1 MVGGWKLVIKVNT
14 SHGES
19 WWTRGFFFWAA
30 TRART
35 SGRYAVSDKPLL
47 LQQWTTILAVR
58 HCWLVAVHLQTAS
71 AGKVVNNVSQF
82 TRTRDEKHCV
92 VSTVWHT
99 FPGIKRSF
107 QKFLF
112 FSLLLLRAITFS
124 YFFLFIVSSV
134 FSFLR
139 REREG
144 KEERGKVKFEINF
157 RFEQVFE
164 FFFFINEDG

>member
-19 WWTRGFFFWAA
+19 WWTGGFFFSFWAA

-35 SGRYAVSDKPLL
+35 SGRHAAVSDKPLL

-82 TRTRDEKHCV
+82 ARTRETV
-92 VSTVWHT
+92 SSTVWHT

-107 QKFLF
+107 LPFFSSYYFLVFFPFHSLSLSFLF
-112 FSLLLLRAITFS
+112 FEWERKRISDLFHFARHLANNLN
-124 YFFLFIVSSV
+124 FFVNGGDNNCDMLKMV
-134 FSFLR
+134 
-139 REREG
+139 
-144 KEERGKVKFEINF
+144 
-157 RFEQVFE
+157 
-164 FFFFINEDG
+164 D

>member
-19 WWTRGFFFWAA
+19 WWTGGFFFSFWAA

-35 SGRYAVSDKPLL
+35 SGRHAAVSDKPLL

-82 TRTRDEKHCV
+82 ARTRETV
-92 VSTVWHT
+92 SSTVWHT

-107 QKFLF
+107 LPFFSSYYFLVFFPFHSFSF
-112 FSLLLLRAITFS
+112 FSLFR
-124 YFFLFIVSSV
+124 V
-134 FSFLR
+134 
-139 REREG
+139 RE
-144 KEERGKVKFEINF
+144 KENF
-157 RFEQVFE
+157 RFVSLCKTPCKQFE
-164 FFFFINEDG
+164 FFRKWRR

>member
-19 WWTRGFFFWAA
+19 WWTGGFFFSFWAA

-35 SGRYAVSDKPLL
+35 SGRHAAVSDKPLL
-47 LQQWTTILAVR
+47 LQQWTTILAIR

-82 TRTRDEKHCV
+82 ARTRETV
-92 VSTVWHT
+92 SSTVWHT

-107 QKFLF
+107 LPF
-112 FSLLLLRAITFS
+112 FSSYYFLVFFPFHSFSLSLLSSFS
-124 YFFLFIVSSV
+124 SE
-134 FSFLR
+134 
-139 REREG
+139 RERE
-144 KEERGKVKFEINF
+144 FQICF
-157 RFEQVFE
+157 TLQDTLQTIWIFS
-164 FFFFINEDG
+164 

>member
-112 FSLLLLRAITFS
+112 FLFYFSAPLLSRIFSFSLFLP
-124 YFFLFIVSSV
+124 FFLFWGE
-134 FSFLR
+134 
-139 REREG
+139 RERGRKKGE
-144 KEERGKVKFEINF
+144 KLSLR
-157 RFEQVFE
+157 
-164 FFFFINEDG
+164 

>member
-19 WWTRGFFFWAA
+19 WWTGGFFFSFWAA

-35 SGRYAVSDKPLL
+35 SGRHAAVSDKPLL

-82 TRTRDEKHCV
+82 ARTRETV
-92 VSTVWHT
+92 SSTVWHT

-107 QKFLF
+107 LPF
-112 FSLLLLRAITFS
+112 FSSYYFLVFFPFHSLSLSLLSSFS
-124 YFFLFIVSSV
+124 SE
-134 FSFLR
+134 
-139 REREG
+139 RERE
-144 KEERGKVKFEINF
+144 FQICF
-157 RFEQVFE
+157 TLQDTLQTIWIFS
-164 FFFFINEDG
+164 

>member
-19 WWTRGFFFWAA
+19 WWTGGFFFSFWAA

-35 SGRYAVSDKPLL
+35 SGRHAAVSDKPLL

-82 TRTRDEKHCV
+82 ARTRETV
-92 VSTVWHT
+92 SSTVWHT

-107 QKFLF
+107 LPF
-112 FSLLLLRAITFS
+112 FSSYYFLVFFPFHSFSLSLLSSFS
-124 YFFLFIVSSV
+124 SE
-134 FSFLR
+134 
-139 REREG
+139 RERE
-144 KEERGKVKFEINF
+144 FQICF
-157 RFEQVFE
+157 TLQTIWIFS
-164 FFFFINEDG
+164 

>member
-19 WWTRGFFFWAA
+19 WWTGGFFFSFWAA

-35 SGRYAVSDKPLL
+35 SGRHAAVSDKPLL

-82 TRTRDEKHCV
+82 ARTRETV
-92 VSTVWHT
+92 SSTVWHT

-107 QKFLF
+107 LPF
-112 FSLLLLRAITFS
+112 FSSYYFLVFFPFHSFSLSLLSSFS
-124 YFFLFIVSSV
+124 SE
-134 FSFLR
+134 
-139 REREG
+139 RERE
-144 KEERGKVKFEINF
+144 FQICF
-157 RFEQVFE
+157 TLQDTLQTIWIFS
-164 FFFFINEDG
+164 

>member
-19 WWTRGFFFWAA
+19 WWTGGFFFSFWAA

-35 SGRYAVSDKPLL
+35 SGRHAAVSDKPLL

-82 TRTRDEKHCV
+82 ARTRETV
-92 VSTVWHT
+92 SSTVWHT

-107 QKFLF
+107 LPFFSSYYFLVFFPFHSLSLSFLF
-112 FSLLLLRAITFS
+112 FEWERKRISDLFQDTLQTIWIFS
-124 YFFLFIVSSV
+124 
-134 FSFLR
+134 
-139 REREG
+139 
-144 KEERGKVKFEINF
+144 
-157 RFEQVFE
+157 
-164 FFFFINEDG
+164 

>member
-19 WWTRGFFFWAA
+19 WWTGGFFFSFWAA

-35 SGRYAVSDKPLL
+35 SGRHAAVSDKPLL
-47 LQQWTTILAVR
+47 LQQWTTILAIR

-82 TRTRDEKHCV
+82 ARTRETV
-92 VSTVWHT
+92 SSTVWHT

-107 QKFLF
+107 LPF
-112 FSLLLLRAITFS
+112 FSSYYFLVFFPFHSFSLSLLSSFS
-124 YFFLFIVSSV
+124 SE
-134 FSFLR
+134 
-139 REREG
+139 RERE
-144 KEERGKVKFEINF
+144 FQICF
-157 RFEQVFE
+157 TLQTIWIFS
-164 FFFFINEDG
+164 

>member
-19 WWTRGFFFWAA
+19 WWTGGFFFSFWAA

-35 SGRYAVSDKPLL
+35 SGRHAAVSDKPLL

-82 TRTRDEKHCV
+82 ARTRETV
-92 VSTVWHT
+92 SSTVWHT

-107 QKFLF
+107 LPF
-112 FSLLLLRAITFS
+112 FSSYYFLVFFPFHSLSLLSSFS
-124 YFFLFIVSSV
+124 SE
-134 FSFLR
+134 
-139 REREG
+139 REREFQICF
-144 KEERGKVKFEINF
+144 KIPCK
-157 RFEQVFE
+157 QFE
-164 FFFFINEDG
+164 FFRKWGR

>member
-19 WWTRGFFFWAA
+19 WWTGGFFFSFWAA

-35 SGRYAVSDKPLL
+35 SGRHAAVSDKPLL

-82 TRTRDEKHCV
+82 ARTRETV
-92 VSTVWHT
+92 SSTVWHT

-107 QKFLF
+107 LPFFSSYYFLVFFPFHSLSLSFLF
-112 FSLLLLRAITFS
+112 FEWERKRISDLFHLANNLN
-124 YFFLFIVSSV
+124 FFVNGGDNNCDMLKMV
-134 FSFLR
+134 
-139 REREG
+139 
-144 KEERGKVKFEINF
+144 
-157 RFEQVFE
+157 
-164 FFFFINEDG
+164 D

>member
-19 WWTRGFFFWAA
+19 WWTGGFFFSFWAA

-35 SGRYAVSDKPLL
+35 SGRHAAVSDKPLL

-82 TRTRDEKHCV
+82 ARTRETV
-92 VSTVWHT
+92 SSTVWHT

-107 QKFLF
+107 LPF
-112 FSLLLLRAITFS
+112 FSSYYFLVFFPFHSLSLSLLSSFS
-124 YFFLFIVSSV
+124 SE
-134 FSFLR
+134 
-139 REREG
+139 RERE
-144 KEERGKVKFEINF
+144 FQICF
-157 RFEQVFE
+157 TLQTIWIFS
-164 FFFFINEDG
+164 